1 MEEQHEQ
8 VETSTERCKR
18 FLKQARK
25 SAEAIME
32 KALEDKALLEE
43 IEVDLEEFAE
53 EMEGKETELFGGE
66 KVEDATTEESTEVEM
81 ALVTDPNSPH
91 YNTMQPVNA

>member
-25 SAEAIME
+25 SADAIME

-43 IEVDLEEFAE
+43 IEVDLEELAE
-53 EMEGKETELFGGE
+53 DMEGKETELLGGE
-66 KVEDATTEESTEVEM
+66 KVDTEEAEPEM

-91 YNTMQPVNA
+91 YNTMQPVSSL